1 MRVLTQ
7 TPVSREG
14 RMPGRRAA
22 GPDTGFTLV
31 EMMIALIILVF
42 GLLTAGQMIYA
53 SLRSESLARSKGGA
67 ALVAQTKLEFLSD
80 LYNRDSAAADLTL
93 GSHGPEQVQQLNPAV
108 GNVLNRFDV
117 SWTVADVPDPRP
129 GTTLKAVQVTVT
141 VAPITAAGARN
152 YRAGLNKIVTITSI
166 FSLRIS

>member
-1 MRVLTQ
+1 MRNLRRYS
-7 TPVSREG
+7 VSWERQ
-14 RMPGRRAA
+14 MPGRAAARA
-22 GPDTGFTLV
+22 DMGFTLV

-80 LYNRDSAAADLTL
+80 LYSQNPAAPELTL
-93 GSHGPEQVQQLNPAV
+93 GSHSEQVQQLTPAV

-117 SWTVADVPDPRP
+117 TWTVAPVPDPRP
-129 GTTLKAVQVTVT
+129 TFTLKAVRVTVT
-141 VAPITAAGARN
+141 VTPITAANARN
-152 YRAGLNKIVTITSI
+152 YKAGLNKIVTVTSI
-166 FSLRIS
+166 FSLRAS